1 MKNLAGLRQHT
12 GGISLEGKGESAAVV
27 TEEKHLHMVQRL
39 WGVVFSPGETFRDIL
54 ARPYWLAPG
63 LVIIALSV
71 ITVVLILPQLQ
82 AYALW
87 EMERAA
93 PTLSPAERA
102 AVEGVGM
109 AVMAAFGAAIVPV
122 FIWLVSSLVLKFFNM
137 FVGNQ
142 TPFRRFFAVAV
153 YAYVPVL
160 LGGLVAAVMIMFTRV
175 ENLPYVTTSLAALFP
190 GIEPGFTRGLLTS
203 VDPFVFWAIA
213 LLGIGGAQA
222 MQVNIRSIIV
232 YLVFLWVLFAVAVAA
247 LGAAFAP

>member
-1 MKNLAGLRQHT
+1 M
-12 GGISLEGKGESAAVV
+12 GGISLEGKSESEAVV
-27 TEEKHLHMVQRL
+27 AEEKNLNMVQRL

-63 LVIIALSV
+63 LVIVALSV
-71 ITVVLILPQLQ
+71 ITIVLILPQLQ

-87 EMERAA
+87 ETERAA
-93 PTLSPAERA
+93 PTLSEEEMA
-102 AVEGVGM
+102 AFEGVGM
-109 AVMAAFGAAIVPV
+109 AVMGATAAFAAALAPV

-190 GIEPGFTRGLLTS
+190 GLEPGFTRGLLTS
-203 VDPFVFWAIA
+203 VDPFVFWAAA

-232 YLVFLWVLFAVAVAA
+232 YLVLLWVLFAVAAAA

>member
-1 MKNLAGLRQHT
+1 M
-12 GGISLEGKGESAAVV
+12 GGISLEGKSESEAVV
-27 TEEKHLHMVQRL
+27 TEEKHLNLVQRL

-63 LVIIALSV
+63 LVIVALSV
-71 ITVVLILPQLQ
+71 LTIVLILPQLQ

-93 PTLSPAERA
+93 PTLSEEELA
-102 AVEGVGM
+102 AFEGVGM
-109 AVMAAFGAAIVPV
+109 AVVGATAAFGAAVAPV
-122 FIWLVSSLVLKFFNM
+122 FIWLVSSLALKFFNM

-142 TPFRRFFAVAV
+142 APFRRFFAVAV

-160 LGGLVAAVMIMFTRV
+160 LGGLVVAVMIMFSRA

-190 GIEPGFTRGLLTS
+190 GLELGFTRGLLTS

-232 YLVFLWVLFAVAVAA
+232 YLGLLWVLFAVAAAA

>member
-1 MKNLAGLRQHT
+1 MDSRIG
-12 GGISLEGKGESAAVV
+12 SDAVAQN
-27 TEEKHLHMVQRL
+27 EKHLSTVQRL
-39 WGVVFSPGETFRDIL
+39 WGAVFNPGETFRDIL

-63 LVIIALSV
+63 LVIIAFSV
-71 ITVVLILPQLQ
+71 VTVVLILPQLQ
-82 AYALW
+82 TYALW
-87 EMERAA
+87 EIERAA
-93 PTLSPAERA
+93 GTMSPEELAAAEGA
-102 AVEGVGM
+102 GM
-109 AVMAAFGAAIVPV
+109 AVLAGGAVFAAAAAPM

-142 TPFRRFFAVAV
+142 TSFGRFFAVAV

-160 LGGLVAAVMIMFTRV
+160 LGGLVAAVIIMFTRV

-203 VDPFVFWAIA
+203 VDPFVFWTIA
-213 LLGIGGAQA
+213 LFGIGGAQA

-232 YLVFLWVLFAVAVAA
+232 YLGFLWVLFAVAGAA

>member
-1 MKNLAGLRQHT
+1 M
-12 GGISLEGKGESAAVV
+12 EGKSESEAVV
-27 TEEKHLHMVQRL
+27 AEEKHLNMVQRL

-54 ARPYWLAPG
+54 ARPFWLAPG
-63 LVIIALSV
+63 LVIVALSV
-71 ITVVLILPQLQ
+71 ITIVLILPQLQ

-93 PTLSPAERA
+93 PTLSEEELA
-102 AVEGVGM
+102 AFEGVGM
-109 AVMAAFGAAIVPV
+109 AVMGAMAAFAAALAPV

-142 TPFRRFFAVAV
+142 APFRRFFAVAV

-160 LGGLVAAVMIMFTRV
+160 LGGLVAAVMIMFTRA

-190 GIEPGFTRGLLTS
+190 GLEPGFTRGLLTS
-203 VDPFVFWAIA
+203 VDPFVFWAVA

-222 MQVNIRSIIV
+222 MQVNIRSVIV
-232 YLVFLWVLFAVAVAA
+232 YLVLLWVLFAVAAAA